1 MLQSTIVHSTEDLK
15 QILRLQKE
23 NLPENIGD
31 IEMRSEGF
39 VTIRHD
45 LNTLEQMH
53 RLAPSV
59 IIKNDD
65 RVIAYALTMLKECR
79 QLIPDLEPMF
89 ALFDKLNWKN
99 KPLKDYHF
107 YVMGQI
113 CIAKAFR
120 GQGLF
125 EQLYQ
130 QHKKIYNTRY
140 DLFITEISVRN
151 HRSLRAHKKVGFKQI
166 HTHQDE
172 LDKWEVVA
180 WDWS

>member
-1 MLQSTIVHSTEDLK
+1 MLQTTITQSTEDLK
-15 QILRLQKE
+15 QILQLQRE
-23 NLPENIGD
+23 NLPDNID
-31 IEMRSEGF
+31 AIEMQSQGF
-39 VTIRHD
+39 VTIHHD
-45 LNTLEQMH
+45 LNTLQQMH

-59 IIKNDD
+59 IIKNDSS
-65 RVIAYALTMLKECR
+65 VIAYALTMLKECR

-89 ALFDKLNWKN
+89 VLFDKLSWEN
-99 KPLKDYHF
+99 KPLKDYRY

-130 QHKKIYNTRY
+130 QHKKIYNTQY

-151 HRSLRAHKKVGFKQI
+151 HRSLRAHEKIGFKKI

-172 LDKWEVVA
+172 LDNWKVVA
-180 WDWS
+180 WDWN

>member
-1 MLQSTIVHSTEDLK
+1 MLQTTITQSTDDLK
-15 QILRLQKE
+15 QILQLQQE
-23 NLPENIGD
+23 NLPKNID
-31 IEMRSEGF
+31 ETEMRSQGF
-39 VTIRHD
+39 VTIHHD
-45 LNTLEQMH
+45 LHKLEQMH
-53 RLAPSV
+53 RLSPSV

-79 QLIPDLEPMF
+79 QLIHGLEPMF
-89 ALFDKLNWKN
+89 ALLDKLSWEN
-99 KPLKDYHF
+99 KPLTDYRY
-107 YVMGQI
+107 YVMGQV

-125 EQLYQ
+125 EKLYQ
-130 QHKKIYNTRY
+130 QHKKIYHTQY

-151 HRSLRAHKKVGFKQI
+151 HRSLRAHEKIGFKKI